1 MRAIFLF
8 LVLLSSL
15 SMYSQIENT
24 VIIDSV
30 NKSISTKAPQ
40 ELDTLFIGVEHRDP
54 RYMYGLNWFDEYVFD
69 EKNYGTVPSAGG
81 GLWYPMRQARYYYTD
96 TALPIIG
103 IAVIAEVKILPSV
116 SHDIEEG
123 LYTIWDMYADT
134 CVANRVPEYVQLFEA
149 TDTSF
154 EKIAELRWDDHLNN
168 PAKIMELIELVRLEH
183 NPYLNYYYKPVY
195 EVYFESPITVRD
207 SFYLGFTSFNNASE
221 YIEYEVY
228 GHHSWG
234 RYLHP
239 HTMYYGQRRALNY
252 DTTGYSSLPGY
263 TKVKYDRNEGPVC
276 CYAESG
282 ILQDGQ
288 PIDTTIWYY
297 GYSDACFQPMI
308 FPILDTTGYYL
319 RFQDTCADVSNFN
332 LVSMDMTSAT
342 FSWDNNTSEHVGWQI
357 AYGEEGMAVENCTF
371 VNTGSTVYCLSDLD
385 SAKWYVAYVRAL
397 CDDNKYSNWSD
408 SIRFYITGDT
418 TQVSIQNTILEE
430 YTQLIPNPASDI
442 VSIFSSFSIRKVEI
456 YSLKGEKLIESDVEN
471 VSISLDVSTLPK
483 GIYLVKVYTPKGV
496 ATKKLVVN

>member
-40 ELDTLFIGVEHRDP
+40 ELDTLFIGVEYRDP

-69 EKNYGTVPSAGG
+69 EKNSGTRISGG
-81 GLWYPMRQARYYYTD
+81 ASPRYPVRLARYYYTD

-103 IAVIAEVKILPSV
+103 IAVVA
-116 SHDIEEG
+116 DIELVGLEG
-123 LYTIWDMYADT
+123 AINGEYSIWDIYVDT
-134 CVANRVPEYVQLFEA
+134 TMANRVPEYVQLFEA

-154 EKIAELRWDDHLNN
+154 EKIAELRWDFPENK
-168 PAKIMELIELVRLEH
+168 PVKKMEIIDFIRGSGD
-183 NPYLNYYYKPVY
+183 PIYYYYPPVY
-195 EVYFESPITVRD
+195 EVYFDQPKIVND
-207 SFYLGFTSFNNASE
+207 SFYVGWTSFNNVSE
-221 YIEYEVY
+221 YSNDNVQGYDT
-228 GHHSWG
+228 WG
-234 RYLHP
+234 KLLHP
-239 HTMYYGQRRALNY
+239 TTMYYGQARAMYN
-252 DTTGYSSLPGY
+252 DTSDYMSLPGY
-263 TKVKYDRNEGPVC
+263 YRMKYDRNEGPGN
-276 CYAESG
+276 YYSG
-282 ILQDGQ
+282 MYHDANSV
-288 PIDTTIWYY
+288 DTIIWYY
-297 GYSDACFQPMI
+297 TYCDACFQPMI

-357 AYGEEGMAVENCTF
+357 AYGEEGTAVDNCTI
-371 VNTGSTVYCLSDLD
+371 VNTSSTVYCLSDLD
-385 SAKWYVAYVRAL
+385 SAKWYVAYVRAQ
-397 CDDNKYSNWSD
+397 CDTNDYSNWSD

-418 TQVSIQNTILEE
+418 TQVSIRNTVLEE

-442 VSIFSSFSIRKVEI
+442 VSIFSSFSIRKVEV
-456 YSLKGEKLIESDVEN
+456 YSLKGEKVKEEEVKAASIKMDISD
-471 VSISLDVSTLPK
+471 LPK
-483 GIYLVKVYTPKGV
+483 GTYLVKVYTLKGI
-496 ATKKLVVN
+496 ATKKLIIN